1 MKTVRRLLYRDIV
14 WSVVF
19 VAIAFLSLFYFIDF
33 VDELENVGRNGY
45 TLGHAVLHG
54 LLALPG
60 HFYELFPI
68 AVLIGTIYAMARLAQ
83 SSEFTILRTAGLG
96 PGRALRLLAVPGLAF
111 AALTL
116 VVGDYVVPLTAR
128 EAVSLKAG
136 ARGGLQYGGGGAWL
150 KERRE
155 APAGHPQQERSISIN
170 VSGTGTG
177 LQLLGVRIFE
187 FDTDGRLRS
196 QIEAGSGQ
204 VQTDGVW
211 RLRDVRRTDWPAPP
225 ASPASSQAG
234 GTTHPNPPTAQLEL
248 TRLPLLDWPSS
259 LDASVVAAALLP
271 VQTMSTLD
279 LWRYTSHLADQD
291 QAVQQHEIQFW
302 KKALY
307 PLACVVMVALALPF
321 AYLHARAGG
330 VSYKVF
336 GGIMLGI
343 SFVLLNNASGHLG
356 LLRHW
361 TPWLAAAAP
370 SGLYLL
376 ISMGAFA
383 WLVRYR

>member
-1 MKTVRRLLYRDIV
+1 MKTVRRLLYRDIMG
-14 WSVVF
+14 SVVF
-19 VAIAFLSLFYFIDF
+19 VAVAFLSLFYFIDF
-33 VDELENVGRNGY
+33 VDELENVGRDGY
-45 TLGHAVLHG
+45 TLTQAIGRG
-54 LLALPG
+54 LLAVPG

-96 PGRALRLLAVPGLAF
+96 PGRALRLLAVPGLVF
-111 AALTL
+111 ALLTF
-116 VVGDYVVPLTAR
+116 VVGDYVAPSTERQALA
-128 EAVSLKAG
+128 LKAG
-136 ARGGLQYGGGGAWL
+136 ARSGLSLGSGGAWL
-150 KERRE
+150 KDKRQAAPGQANADAERNISVNVT
-155 APAGHPQQERSISIN
+155 AAAG
-170 VSGTGTG
+170 SGE
-177 LQLLGVRIFE
+177 LLGIRIFE
-187 FDTDGRLRS
+187 FDADGQLRTR
-196 QIEAGSGQ
+196 IAARSGRVLKTGHWALQQ
-204 VQTDGVW
+204 VE
-211 RLRDVRRTDWPAPP
+211 RTDWPTP
-225 ASPASSQAG
+225 AAVRRGAALQIENLPELAWSTALNAG
-234 GTTHPNPPTAQLEL
+234 
-248 TRLPLLDWPSS
+248 
-259 LDASVVAAALLP
+259 VVASALLP

-279 LWRYTSHLADQD
+279 LWRYVSHLAEQD
-291 QAVQQHEIQFW
+291 QAVQRQEIAFW

-307 PLACVVMVALALPF
+307 PLACIVMVALALPF

-356 LLRHW
+356 LLRQW
-361 TPWLAAAAP
+361 TPWVAAAAP

>member
-45 TLGHAVLHG
+45 TLGHAVVHG

-68 AVLIGTIYAMARLAQ
+68 TVLIGTIYAMARLAQ

-96 PGRALRLLAVPGLAF
+96 PGRALRLLAIPGFAF

-116 VVGDYVVPLTAR
+116 VVGDYVVPITER

-136 ARGGLQYGGGGAWL
+136 ARGGLQYGGSGAWL
-150 KERRE
+150 KERRA
-155 APAGHPQQERSISIN
+155 APAGEPLQERSVSIN
-170 VSGTGTG
+170 ISATGSG

-196 QIEAGSGQ
+196 QIEARSGQ
-204 VQTDGVW
+204 VQNDGLW
-211 RLRDVRRTDWPAPP
+211 RLREVQRVDWPAP
-225 ASPASSQAG
+225 AASQASG
-234 GTTHPNPPTAQLEL
+234 QAGQVAAGVQLAS
-248 TRLPLLDWPSS
+248 LPQLDWPSS

-279 LWRYTSHLADQD
+279 LWRYTSHLADQE

-376 ISMGAFA
+376 LSMGAFA